1 MLDPLRE
8 HRETKI
14 DVPATCPI
22 GGNGEGN
29 RRTAAEAIKAQTSGS
44 SAGLSVEIHAAL
56 TW

>member
-22 GGNGEGN
+22 GGHEEGCG
-29 RRTAAEAIKAQTSGS
+29 RTAAEATT
-44 SAGLSVEIHAAL
+44 AL
-56 TW
+56 TCGFTR

>member
-22 GGNGEGN
+22 GGNAEGY
-29 RRTAAEAIKAQTSGS
+29 RRTAAEAIKALTCGS
-44 SAGLSVEIHAAL
+44 AR
-56 TW
+56 

>member
-29 RRTAAEAIKAQTSGS
+29 RRTAAEAIKAR
-44 SAGLSVEIHAAL
+44 L
-56 TW
+56 